1 MTLSLASLSSS
12 GIVLT
17 ADSRQT
23 YPNSVG
29 MTRIGTDNANKLFQL
44 TDKAGVVI
52 AGKAFFLDSKGVLK
66 STGWF
71 IEQFKNNL
79 KQNLP
84 IEQIATQLNEYLTQV
99 FIGPEETRLKDIF
112 QNDIVNNLNGS
123 DVNFEQREGLRVPYS
138 YMKDGVK
145 VEKSFFIDSIS
156 LIVAGIDK
164 DGIGRAYLVSVPE
177 NPTITRD
184 TEYGGPLWIGQTDV
198 IGRIIK
204 GKSWEIDTLKFVQ
217 EARAGGADVDTQ
229 LNGMEYI
236 INWNIMTLQD
246 SIDFCVLV
254 TQITESI
261 QRFSDGTVL
270 NPGGITGVGGAVDV
284 VTITPNEGFKWISRK
299 ELGVS

>member
-1 MTLSLASLSSS
+1 MTLSIASLSPS

-23 YPNSVG
+23 YPNSIG

-44 TDKAGVVI
+44 SETAGVVI
-52 AGKAFFLDSKGVLK
+52 AGKAFFADSKGVLK

-71 IEQFKNNL
+71 IEQFKNTL
-79 KQNLP
+79 KPGLSIQ
-84 IEQIATQLNEYLTQV
+84 EIATQLNEYFTEN
-99 FIGPEETRLKDIF
+99 FINPEEKRLQELFKKDIAEKTGGT
-112 QNDIVNNLNGS
+112 DI
-123 DVNFEQREGLRVPYS
+123 NFLPRDGLKVPYS
-138 YMKDGVK
+138 YLKDGNK
-145 VEKSFFIDSIS
+145 VEKEFFIELIN
-156 LIVAGIDK
+156 LIVGGIDE
-164 DGIGRAYLVSVPE
+164 DGVGRAYIVSVPDK
-177 NPTITRD
+177 PTITRD

-204 GKSWEIDTLKFVQ
+204 GTSWEIDTLPFVKNAKA
-217 EARAGGADVDTQ
+217 EGVDVKAE

-270 NPGGITGVGGAVDV
+270 NPGEVTGVGGPIDV
-284 VTITPNEGFKWISRK
+284 ATITVGEGFKWIRKK
-299 ELGVS
+299 ELTVL